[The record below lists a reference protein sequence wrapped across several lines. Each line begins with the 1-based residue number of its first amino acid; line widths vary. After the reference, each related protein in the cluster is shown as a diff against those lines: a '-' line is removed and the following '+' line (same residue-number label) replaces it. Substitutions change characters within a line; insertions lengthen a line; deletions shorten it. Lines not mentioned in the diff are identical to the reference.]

1 MVGLLVGKEVP
12 KIWWSSKGICD
23 IMRVGTMLGVDSSCG
38 SFVAIDESFG
48 TVMCLDLLAR
58 D

>member
-1 MVGLLVGKEVP
+1 MGKEVP